1 MMADPLS
8 GFGTNPANDFGDAS
22 VVSESERPQ
31 SAVRSPTGSSLGTIT
46 SYLILERDALRIV
59 LLAGAPLVRK

>member
-31 SAVRSPTGSSLGTIT
+31 SAVRLPNGSGLWTN
-46 SYLILERDALRIV
+46 YVILERDALRTV
-59 LLAGAPLVRK
+59 LLAGVPLVRK